1 MSIYFISNQL
11 YIKKTIV
18 KRFEVYFPN
27 YISGLE
33 TIQNQNLSWIYLEKP
48 TREKIDIISKKFPI
62 HELNIEDCL
71 SKNQL
76 PKIDRYDDHVF
87 VILQFPTTT
96 KDRAASNFSQLSF
109 FIGKDYLISITQ
121 GDLQPLTDLFKSC
134 KSEDSRIRNT
144 LMGGSPGYLLHSILD
159 TLVDNLL
166 HILMKIIGNLDD
178 IEDEVF
184 DDKVANAKEI
194 SILRREITTLRRIVL
209 PLKRIMLEITSRD
222 VKRFSNGVEGE
233 ELIDYFDDINDHI
246 SKVLEALDESKE
258 TIEIYK
264 DTDNMLNSEK
274 TNKILSFLT
283 MLFTLSIPIT
293 VAGTFYGMNIVI
305 PGSINPGQ
313 DFVDYIPLIITG
325 SLSVLAAGVMIY
337 YFRKL
342 GWMNP

>member
-1 MSIYFISNQL
+1 MPS
-11 YIKKTIV
+11 
-18 KRFEVYFPN
+18 PN
-27 YISGLE
+27 HANGLE
-33 TIQNQNLSWIYLEKP
+33 TITNQGLSWINLEKP
-48 TREKIDIISKKFPI
+48 TREKIDIIAKKFPI

-76 PKIDRYDDHVF
+76 PKIDRYDDHIF
-87 VILQFPTTT
+87 VILQFPTTIHKERT
-96 KDRAASNFSQLSF
+96 SPSFSQLSL
-109 FIGKDYLISITQ
+109 FIGKDYLISINQ
-121 GDLQPLTDLFKSC
+121 GNLKPLTDLFHLC
-134 KSEDSRIRNT
+134 KTGGEKNRQN

-159 TLVDNLL
+159 ALVDSLL
-166 HILMKIIGNLDD
+166 HSLMKIIGNLDD

-194 SILRREITTLRRIVL
+194 SILRREITTLRRIVI

-222 VKRFSNGVEGE
+222 VKRFSSDMEGE
-233 ELIDYFDDINDHI
+233 DLIDYFDDINDHI

-264 DTDNMLNSEK
+264 DTDNMLSSEK

-283 MLFTLSIPIT
+283 ILFTLSIPIT

-305 PGSINPGQ
+305 PGSVNFGNG
-313 DFVDYIPLIITG
+313 FLDYVPLIVTVIMSAGT
-325 SLSVLAAGVMIY
+325 AGVMIY

-342 GWMNP
+342 GWMNF

>member
-1 MSIYFISNQL
+1 MD
-11 YIKKTIV
+11 
-18 KRFEVYFPN
+18 FPN
-27 YISGLE
+27 YVNGLE
-33 TIQNQNLSWIYLEKP
+33 TITNQDLLWVYLERP
-48 TREKIDIISKKFPI
+48 TREKMDIVSKKFPI

-76 PKIDRYDDHVF
+76 PKIDRYDDHIF
-87 VILQFPTTT
+87 VILQFPNSL
-96 KDRAASNFSQLSF
+96 KERATPSFTQLSL
-109 FIGKDYLISITQ
+109 FIGKDYLISVTQ
-121 GDLQPLTDLFKSC
+121 GDLHPLTELFRNC
-134 KSEDSRIRNT
+134 KSRDQNVRNNC
-144 LMGGSPGYLLHSILD
+144 MGGSPGYLLHSILD
-159 TLVDNLL
+159 ALVDNLL

-222 VKRFSNGVEGE
+222 VKRFSSSAE
-233 ELIDYFDDINDHI
+233 EEDLIDYFDDINDHI

-274 TNKILSFLT
+274 ANKILSFLT
-283 MLFTLSIPIT
+283 ILFTLSIPIT

-305 PGSINPGQ
+305 PGSINEGEKII
-313 DFVDYIPLIITG
+313 DYFPLILTAT
-325 SLSVLAAGVMIY
+325 LSSLAAGIMVY

-342 GWMNP
+342 GWINS

>member
-1 MSIYFISNQL
+1 M
-11 YIKKTIV
+11 
-18 KRFEVYFPN
+18 YFPN
-27 YISGLE
+27 YVNGLE
-33 TIQNQNLSWIYLEKP
+33 SITNQDLLWINLEKP
-48 TREKIDIISKKFPI
+48 TREKIEIISKKFPI

-76 PKIDRYDDHVF
+76 PKIDRYEDHIF
-87 VILQFPTTT
+87 VILQFPTTIHKERT
-96 KDRAASNFSQLSF
+96 SPSFSQLSL
-109 FIGKDYLISITQ
+109 FIGKDYLISINQ
-121 GDLQPLTDLFKSC
+121 GNLKPLTDLFHLC
-134 KSEDSRIRNT
+134 KTGDEKNIHN

-222 VKRFSNGVEGE
+222 VKRFSTNME
-233 ELIDYFDDINDHI
+233 EEDLMNYFDDINDHI

-264 DTDNMLNSEK
+264 DTDNMLSSEK

-283 MLFTLSIPIT
+283 ILFTLSIPIT

-305 PGSINPGQ
+305 PGSVNLGYGY
-313 DFVDYIPLIITG
+313 FDYTPLIITVV
-325 SLSVLAAGVMIY
+325 LSAGTTGIMIY

-342 GWMNP
+342 GWMDF

>member
-1 MSIYFISNQL
+1 MD
-11 YIKKTIV
+11 
-18 KRFEVYFPN
+18 FPRQ
-27 YISGLE
+27 ISGLE
-33 TIQNQNLSWIYLEKP
+33 TIRNRNLLWVYLEKP
-48 TREKIDIISKKFPI
+48 TRDKLEMISKKFPI
-62 HELNIEDCL
+62 HELNMEDCL

-87 VILQFPTTT
+87 VILQFPTTS
-96 KDRAASNFSQLSF
+96 KEQASPSFSQLSF

-121 GDLQPLTDLFKSC
+121 GDLLPLSSLFRKC
-134 KSEDSRIRNT
+134 KEGNYHVRNN

-159 TLVDNLL
+159 ILVDNLL
-166 HILMKIIGNLDD
+166 HMLVRIIGKLDD

-184 DDKVANAKEI
+184 DDKVANARDL

-209 PLKRIMLEITSRD
+209 PLKRIMIEITSRD
-222 VKRFSNGVEGE
+222 VKRFSEGVEE
-233 ELIDYFDDINDHI
+233 EDLIDYFDDINDHI

-283 MLFTLSIPIT
+283 ILFTLSIPIT

-305 PGSINPGQ
+305 PGSVNPGEKIA
-313 DFVDYIPLIITG
+313 DYIPLTII
-325 SLSVLAAGVMIY
+325 SLISAVAAGIMIY

-342 GWMNP
+342 GWINS

>member
-1 MSIYFISNQL
+1 MYF
-11 YIKKTIV
+11 YDHMD
-18 KRFEVYFPN
+18 
-27 YISGLE
+27 GLE
-33 TIQNQNLSWIYLEKP
+33 TIHNRGLLWIYIEKP
-48 TREKIDIISKKFPI
+48 NREKIDNVSKKFPM

-71 SKNQL
+71 SKNQP

-87 VILQFPTTT
+87 VTLQFPT
-96 KDRAASNFSQLSF
+96 AAKQYTVSNFSQLSF

-121 GDLQPLTDLFKSC
+121 GDLQPLTDLFRTCRDGDEKG
-134 KSEDSRIRNT
+134 RNNI
-144 LMGGSPGYLLHSILD
+144 MDGSPGYLLHSIID

-166 HILMKIIGNLDD
+166 HIVVKIIGNLDD

-184 DDKVANAKEI
+184 DDKVAVAKEI

-222 VKRFSNGVEGE
+222 VKRFSRDNEGE
-233 ELIDYFDDINDHI
+233 DLIDYFDDINDHI

-283 MLFTLSIPIT
+283 ILFTLSLPIT

-305 PGSINPGQ
+305 PGS
-313 DFVDYIPLIITG
+313 VDTGEKVTDYFPLIVVGIF
-325 SLSVLAAGVMIY
+325 SFLALGIMIY
-337 YFRKL
+337 YFRKW
-342 GWMNP
+342 GWMKF